1 MSPRAFAHPHLTP
14 ALILAWA
21 DAHHAATG
29 RWPTCDLT
37 PVAGGPAGLR
47 WQWVNQA
54 LGVGARGLPGGD
66 SLARLLARERGRPH
80 QHARPRL
87 SERTVLAWA
96 RAHRRRTGSW
106 PRIHE
111 GAVAGRPGETW
122 LGVDQALRKGLRG
135 LPGGDSL
142 PRLSRRAS
150 PKPIGDP

>member
-1 MSPRAFAHPHLTP
+1 MSPRTSAPSRLTP

-21 DAHHAATG
+21 DAHFTATG
-29 RWPTCDLT
+29 AWPTADLA
-37 PVAGGPAGLR
+37 PVAGGPPGLR

-80 QHARPRL
+80 QLARPRL
-87 SERTVLAWA
+87 TERTVLAWA

-111 GAVAGRPGETW
+111 GAVAGRPGETSPA
-122 LGVDQALRKGLRG
+122 VDQALRKGLRG

-142 PRLSRRAS
+142 PRLSRRAA
-150 PKPIGDP
+150 GG